1 MSSKAALQII
11 AAILTIAALAAIHRG
26 LGWVLDR
33 FSRDFVSGLFFGSI
47 GMTIVFMILIWA
59 DKRRL
64 AARRRTEQQGSRNII
79 DL

>member
-1 MSSKAALQII
+1 MRRNTVLQILA
-11 AAILTIAALAAIHRG
+11 AAITIAILAAIHQG
-26 LGWVLDR
+26 LGLILDR

-59 DKRRL
+59 DQKRL

>member
-1 MSSKAALQII
+1 MHRNIVLQII
-11 AAILTIAALAAIHRG
+11 AAVIAITILAAIHQG
-26 LGWVLDR
+26 LGWILDR

-47 GMTIVFMILIWA
+47 GMTIVFVILIWA
-59 DKRRL
+59 DQKRL